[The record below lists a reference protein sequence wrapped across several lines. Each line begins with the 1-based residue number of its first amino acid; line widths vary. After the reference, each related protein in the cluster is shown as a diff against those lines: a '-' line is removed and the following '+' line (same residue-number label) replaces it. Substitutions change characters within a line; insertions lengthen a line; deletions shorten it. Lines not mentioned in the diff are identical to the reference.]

1 MVCHSDDAVG
11 THQCDGA
18 SASGL
23 ATWRC
28 TCAFTGSH
36 TVTVSAAAELTA
48 GGGKSSLLPFAA
60 FDLRVRF
67 DGPTATATLRGK
79 PARGQPSMT
88 AFFRPKPP
96 RSSTDNNGSSA
107 AATAAAA
114 AASTALHAKP
124 TRLNLPGGVRA
135 DARAQPSSSAHL
147 QMQPLTASTAWVS
160 TTTVWSCL
168 ASDNSLPSR
177 FTFW

>member
-1 MVCHSDDAVG
+1 M
-11 THQCDGA
+11 
-18 SASGL
+18 
-23 ATWRC
+23 
-28 TCAFTGSH
+28 
-36 TVTVSAAAELTA
+36 SAAAELTA

-107 AATAAAA
+107 ADAAAAATTAAAA

-124 TRLNLPGGVRA
+124 TRLHLPGGVRA
-135 DARAQPSSSAHL
+135 DARAQPSSSVHL
-147 QMQPLTASTAWVS
+147 QTQPLTASTAWVS

-177 FTFW
+177 FMFW